1 MLGNIFLFDTDHLC
15 DCVYEGTI
23 LCCLNKALNFRAL
36 LSVSYQLWL
45 IVGDFVFITIEN
57 GCVIIQIADA
67 KLVL

>member
-1 MLGNIFLFDTDHLC
+1 MNKTEK
-15 DCVYEGTI
+15 YE
-23 LCCLNKALNFRAL
+23 
-36 LSVSYQLWL
+36 VW